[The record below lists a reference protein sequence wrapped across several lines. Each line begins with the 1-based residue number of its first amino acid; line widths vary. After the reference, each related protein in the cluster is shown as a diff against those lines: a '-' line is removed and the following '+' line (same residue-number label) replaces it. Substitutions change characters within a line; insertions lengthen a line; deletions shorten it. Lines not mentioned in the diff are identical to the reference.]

1 MVRFINLTDLRK
13 SEARVGIAGK
23 ELLAANGLVRQLAS
37 ELNRW
42 TKEYHPERSVNEI
55 IATAL

>member
-1 MVRFINLTDLRK
+1 M
-13 SEARVGIAGK
+13 AGK

-55 IATAL
+55 IDTIAQFSREV